1 MMLSMLAVSIGLGL
15 AFVGLALLIGLEITL
30 SSRDEIWPGLI
41 LPAVLAVLG
50 CLCYFKVPG
59 YPLFWLPVLCL
70 PALLVLA
77 LYCVC
82 RRRLR
87 GQTREKEG

>member
-1 MMLSMLAVSIGLGL
+1 MLSMFAVSIGLGL
-15 AFVGLALLIGLEITL
+15 AFVGLALLTGLEIAL
-30 SSRDEIWPGLI
+30 SCRDEVWPGLI
-41 LPAVLAVLG
+41 LPAILAALG

-59 YPLFWLPVLCL
+59 YPLFWLPLLCL

-77 LYCVC
+77 LYFIC

-87 GQTREKEG
+87 RQTQEKEG